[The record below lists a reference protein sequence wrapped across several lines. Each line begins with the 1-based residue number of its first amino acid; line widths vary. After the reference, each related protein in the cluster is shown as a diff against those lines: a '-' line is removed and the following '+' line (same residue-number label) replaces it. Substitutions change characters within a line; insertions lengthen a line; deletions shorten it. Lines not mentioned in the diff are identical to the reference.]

1 MDEKRGVINMKK
13 ILTLLVVMAMCIMP
27 MAFAAPTGGTVDE
40 LAQETGAAAVVQTVD
55 IEGGNVTGVNVST
68 TSITGRWAGFW
79 GNITGGIELSDS
91 SANKFYEW
99 TVSNMDGAVVYV
111 SNGTVSD
118 FGSLAAATVSDLPS
132 YITGAATD
140 NFSNTFTAT
149 EIFNSSSVTNITST
163 PYAQSWQS
171 GSQGTL
177 KTYALKDT
185 DGDLV
190 WAGKAQNDVT
200 GFNGETLD
208 YQILVPADSTV
219 VTYSF
224 YLELP

>member
-1 MDEKRGVINMKK
+1 M
-13 ILTLLVVMAMCIMP
+13 VMSIMP
-27 MAFAAPTGGTVDE
+27 LAFAAPTGGSVDE
-40 LAQETGAAAVVQTVD
+40 LAQETGAAAAVESVN

-79 GNITGGIELSDS
+79 GNITGGVELADS

-111 SNGTVSD
+111 SNGTVED
-118 FGSLAAATVSDLPS
+118 FASLAAATVSDLPS
-132 YITGAATD
+132 YITTAATD

-149 EIFNSSSVTNITST
+149 ENFNSSSISNIAST
-163 PYAQSWQS
+163 PYAVSLG
-171 GSQGTL
+171 GSSL

-190 WAGKAQNDVT
+190 WAGKAQNNAT

-219 VTYSF
+219 VTYNF